1 MNRHKFCFG
10 TRIGYQQTQ
19 EFYHNHTTGM
29 SKWRG
34 QYWSVVE
41 YSSSREVETVM
52 LARTHTDGPFRFD
65 RDTIGIVRSKIFHDT
80 ATGIVVPTG
89 NK

>member
-1 MNRHKFCFG
+1 M
-10 TRIGYQQTQ
+10 
-19 EFYHNHTTGM
+19 
-29 SKWRG
+29 
-34 QYWSVVE
+34 E